1 MTVKFLVKEKNQIE
15 MEISGIDTALLYY
28 LVEKLNATS
37 GVEFAATKKEH
48 PLSDVQKLIVKTKSA
63 NAADITL
70 KALKEIEEETEE
82 FKKKFQQI
90 VK

>member
-1 MTVKFLVKEKNQIE
+1 MAVKFLVKEKNQIE
-15 MEISGIDTALLYY
+15 IEITGIDTSLLYY

-48 PLSDVQKLIVKTKSA
+48 PLIDVQKLIVKTKSG
-63 NAADITL
+63 NAAEITL
-70 KALKEIEEETEE
+70 KALKEIEDETEE
-82 FKKKFQQI
+82 FKKKFQQL